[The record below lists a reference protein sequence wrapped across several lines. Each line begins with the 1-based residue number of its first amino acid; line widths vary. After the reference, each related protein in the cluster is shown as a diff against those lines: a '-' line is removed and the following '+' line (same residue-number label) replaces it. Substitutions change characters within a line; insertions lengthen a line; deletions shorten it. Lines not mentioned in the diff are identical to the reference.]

1 MNSEQAAHLVD
12 KWAKEWRQYLD
23 GMLHKYPRQALIDLL
38 VAVSVDNDASEDF
51 EGRTA
56 AFDVKAISA
65 KVRADEIA
73 KREAAAAGIITIDRV
88 MTEDIIRTLER
99 HDTGDRVAVA
109 GVAAV
114 TADPGRPLS
123 HDEVEA
129 QMAAGKGKA
138 TSDAL
143 QVLMEVHAGRVLQLT
158 PRQVERFTAA
168 GLLAGVAYEVV
179 QPMPLATEE
188 PEPPTLPPPRK
199 VGRPAKRR

>member
-1 MNSEQAAHLVD
+1 MDSQQAAHLVD

-51 EGRTA
+51 EGHTA

-73 KREAAAAGIITIDRV
+73 KREAAGLVPGAVRV
-88 MTEDIIRTLER
+88 MSNDE
-99 HDTGDRVAVA
+99 VAA
-109 GVAAV
+109 LAAV

-123 HDEVEA
+123 QDEVEA
-129 QMAAGKGKA
+129 QMAAVKGKA
-138 TSDAL
+138 TRDAL
-143 QVLMEVHAGRVLQLT
+143 QVLIEVHAGRVLQLT

-199 VGRPAKRR
+199 VGRPAKHR